1 MWVGFYTATSL
12 RFLHSLLPEKLKLCW
27 FVKSSILICSNR
39 MERSRHIVEDV
50 SSSDEPDLKRPVSD
64 NSAST
69 TRKRESILKN
79 VMVLF
84 GCDVQKRDS
93 KVYMPNTIEMAL
105 LKRPERG
112 QFKKEIE
119 FTKTMTEKDVKEKL
133 RHHFPKLGNNGR

>member
-39 MERSRHIVEDV
+39 MERSRHVEDV
-50 SSSDEPDLKRPVSD
+50 SSSNEPVSD
-64 NSAST
+64 NSVST
-69 TRKRESILKN
+69 TRKRDSILKN

-84 GCDVQKRDS
+84 SCDVRKRDS

>member
-12 RFLHSLLPEKLKLCW
+12 RFLHSLLPKKLKLCW

-39 MERSRHIVEDV
+39 MERSRHVEDV
-50 SSSDEPDLKRPVSD
+50 SSSNEPVSD
-64 NSAST
+64 NSVST
-69 TRKRESILKN
+69 TRKRDSILKN

-84 GCDVQKRDS
+84 SCDVRKRDS

>member
-12 RFLHSLLPEKLKLCW
+12 RFLHSLLPKKLKLCW

-39 MERSRHIVEDV
+39 MERSRHVEDV
-50 SSSDEPDLKRPVSD
+50 SSSNEPVSD
-64 NSAST
+64 NSVST
-69 TRKRESILKN
+69 TRKRDSILKN

-84 GCDVQKRDS
+84 SCDVRKRDS

-112 QFKKEIE
+112 QFKTNIE
-119 FTKTMTEKDVKEKL
+119 FTKTMTEEDVKEKL
-133 RHHFPKLGNNGR
+133 RRHFPKLGNNGR

>member
-1 MWVGFYTATSL
+1 
-12 RFLHSLLPEKLKLCW
+12 
-27 FVKSSILICSNR
+27 

-69 TRKRESILKN
+69 TRKRESIVKN

-84 GCDVQKRDS
+84 GCDVEKRDS

-133 RHHFPKLGNNGR
+133 HRHFPKLGNNGR

>member
-12 RFLHSLLPEKLKLCW
+12 RFLHSLLPKKLKLCW

-39 MERSRHIVEDV
+39 MERSRHVEDV

-84 GCDVQKRDS
+84 SCDVRKRDG
-93 KVYMPNTIEMAL
+93 KVYMPNTIEMAR

-112 QFKKEIE
+112 QFKTNIE
-119 FTKTMTEKDVKEKL
+119 FIKTMTEKDVKEKL
-133 RHHFPKLGNNGR
+133 RCHFSILGNNGR

>member
-1 MWVGFYTATSL
+1 
-12 RFLHSLLPEKLKLCW
+12 
-27 FVKSSILICSNR
+27 
-39 MERSRHIVEDV
+39 MERSRHVEDV

-84 GCDVQKRDS
+84 SCDVRKRDG
-93 KVYMPNTIEMAL
+93 KVYMPNTIEMAR

-112 QFKKEIE
+112 QFKTNIE
-119 FTKTMTEKDVKEKL
+119 FIKTMTEMDVKEKL
-133 RHHFPKLGNNGR
+133 RCHFSILGNNGR